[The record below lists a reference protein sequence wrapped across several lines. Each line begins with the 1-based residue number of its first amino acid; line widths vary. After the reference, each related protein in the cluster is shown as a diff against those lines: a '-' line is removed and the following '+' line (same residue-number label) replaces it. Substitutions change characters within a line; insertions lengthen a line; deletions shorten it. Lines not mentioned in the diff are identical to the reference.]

1 MPAERDA
8 GVAAAPA
15 PPAGGYPAGT
25 VLDPVDILETE
36 VEERFR
42 RLLRPA
48 SDRIDVV
55 WQDADAEVVFH
66 SAETRVRIVQ
76 GVVLVGLQL
85 GTVELGK
92 SMVTVPFAI
101 GLKNGLT
108 GMVITAERKPRGQPL
123 LIDRWG
129 DAAIAVA
136 YGALLQVAA
145 DVASAQGR
153 DQDGAPLVA
162 GAVYAQPNRL
172 GVIPQARHPTDRVV
186 DAR

>member
-1 MPAERDA
+1 MPAEPLRQ
-8 GVAAAPA
+8 GVTAAS
-15 PPAGGYPAGT
+15 PPGGYPAGT
-25 VLDPVDILETE
+25 VLDAIEIREAE

-42 RLLRPA
+42 RLLHPA
-48 SDRIDVV
+48 GDAPDVV

-66 SAETRVRIVQ
+66 SAETRVTIVQ
-76 GVVLVGLQL
+76 GIALAGIQL
-85 GTVELGK
+85 GTAELGK
-92 SMVTVPFAI
+92 SMVTVPLAI
-101 GLKNGLT
+101 GLKTRLT
-108 GMVITAERKPRGQPL
+108 GMIVTAERKPRGHPL

-145 DVASAQGR
+145 DVAGAQGR
-153 DQDGAPLVA
+153 DQDGAPLIA

-186 DAR
+186 AAP